1 MRELDT
7 KPAAKAYEASD
18 SNEAKN
24 EDLEVSNRAEVTLEN
39 DVMTCNLRYCQVWV
53 LIRWNVLIQG
63 WFQVDSVD
71 TVFQYVSC
79 ILDVVPFF
87 GETHGEPFE
96 APKFALLSV
105 LWTPSVGH

>member
-7 KPAAKAYEASD
+7 KPAAKAYETSD

-39 DVMTCNLRYCQVWV
+39 YVMTCNLRYCQVWV

-63 WFQVDSVD
+63 
-71 TVFQYVSC
+71 
-79 ILDVVPFF
+79 
-87 GETHGEPFE
+87 
-96 APKFALLSV
+96 
-105 LWTPSVGH
+105 

>member
-24 EDLEVSNRAEVTLEN
+24 EDLEVSNRAGVTLEN

-53 LIRWNVLIQG
+53 FIRWNVLIPG
-63 WFQVDSVD
+63 
-71 TVFQYVSC
+71 
-79 ILDVVPFF
+79 
-87 GETHGEPFE
+87 
-96 APKFALLSV
+96 
-105 LWTPSVGH
+105 